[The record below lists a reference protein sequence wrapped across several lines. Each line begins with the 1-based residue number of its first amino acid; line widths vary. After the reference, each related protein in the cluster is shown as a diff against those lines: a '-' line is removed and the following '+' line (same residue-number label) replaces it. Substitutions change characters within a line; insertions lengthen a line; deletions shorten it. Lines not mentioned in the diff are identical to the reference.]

1 MSLPK
6 LLTIII
12 LFCFSNIFAQG
23 AFIDR
28 KQNALGLEIGKS
40 WTNNIAP
47 FSVGAGFSL
56 NGIIDVGFLVGSGK
70 YKDGTITGYDF
81 SLNIFAFNLQLSLVK
96 PIIDEQPFG
105 LALAILYEDIVYT
118 KTLKNYAADS
128 KEFKANAATPALIL
142 YSLHKIDD
150 NRVVASFLFGYSVT
164 SGGVE
169 GMRLQSNF
177 ISVGLGADIA
187 HQFSDRFLGTWGV
200 GFGLANDSFSVG
212 VSIGFIYKVKI

>member
-1 MSLPK
+1 MSQSK
-6 LLTIII
+6 FITIFI

-40 WTNNIAP
+40 WTNDIAP

-56 NGIIDVGFLVGSGK
+56 SGILDVGFLVGSGK
-70 YKDGTITGYDF
+70 YKDGTIADYDF
-81 SLNIFAFNLQLSLVK
+81 SLNSFAFNLQLSLVK
-96 PIIDEQPFG
+96 PVINEQPFG
-105 LALAILYEDIVYT
+105 LALAVLYDDITYT
-118 KTLKNYAADS
+118 KTLKNYTSDS

-142 YSLHKIDD
+142 YSLHQIDN
-150 NRVVASFLFGYSVT
+150 NRVVASFFFGYSVT

-187 HQFSDRFLGTWGV
+187 HQFSDRFFGTWGV
-200 GFGLANDSFSVG
+200 GFGVANDSFSAG
-212 VSIGFIYKVKI
+212 ISIGFIYKVKI